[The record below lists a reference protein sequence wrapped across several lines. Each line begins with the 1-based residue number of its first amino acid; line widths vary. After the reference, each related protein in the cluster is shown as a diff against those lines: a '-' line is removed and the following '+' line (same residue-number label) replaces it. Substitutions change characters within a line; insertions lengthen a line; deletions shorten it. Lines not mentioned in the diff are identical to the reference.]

1 MKNFLINLTLIF
13 FISSCTSFVSTED
26 LPPPPTDYWK
36 QVYQELNTSDGG
48 HIKYYDTNC
57 YGSDGKDC
65 DIVVIKHLNDRVQWE
80 TKIGGNSWDYV
91 EDILE
96 VDNGY
101 LVLGQTSSYGV
112 GNNDVYL
119 TKLDLMG
126 NELWFRTHGDFL
138 NDYGRLI
145 LPSNDNESEYIIKG
159 EQQNCPIPIPDDW
172 VNCYMKELLIKIN
185 SNGREIYK
193 VLSEFP

>member
-13 FISSCTSFVSTED
+13 LISSCASFASTED
-26 LPPPPTDYWK
+26 LSPSPTDYSK

-65 DIVVIKHLNDRVQWE
+65 DIIVIKHLNDRVQWE

-96 VDNGY
+96 VDDGY

-126 NELWFRTHGDFL
+126 NELWFRTYGDFL

-145 LPSNDNESEYIIKG
+145 LPSNDNESEYIIKV

-172 VNCYMKELLIKIN
+172 ANCYMKELLIKIN
-185 SNGREIYK
+185 SNGREIY
-193 VLSEFP
+193 

>member
-1 MKNFLINLTLIF
+1 M
-13 FISSCTSFVSTED
+13 
-26 LPPPPTDYWK
+26 
-36 QVYQELNTSDGG
+36 
-48 HIKYYDTNC
+48 
-57 YGSDGKDC
+57 
-65 DIVVIKHLNDRVQWE
+65 NDRVQWE

-96 VDNGY
+96 VGDGY

-126 NELWFRTHGDFL
+126 NELWFRTYGDFL

-185 SNGREIYK
+185 SNGREID
-193 VLSEFP
+193 

>member
-1 MKNFLINLTLIF
+1 
-13 FISSCTSFVSTED
+13 
-26 LPPPPTDYWK
+26 
-36 QVYQELNTSDGG
+36 
-48 HIKYYDTNC
+48 
-57 YGSDGKDC
+57 
-65 DIVVIKHLNDRVQWE
+65 LNDRVQWE

-96 VDNGY
+96 VDDGY